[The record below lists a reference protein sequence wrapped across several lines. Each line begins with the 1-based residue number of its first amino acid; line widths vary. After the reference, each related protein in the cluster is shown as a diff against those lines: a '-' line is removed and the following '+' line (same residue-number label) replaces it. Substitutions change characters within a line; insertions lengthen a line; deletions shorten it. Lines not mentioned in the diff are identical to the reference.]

1 MAPQSR
7 GGKKL
12 KKKKP
17 LNATK
22 AGSQTPKK
30 ILVCC
35 SISIRVQ
42 KWFVEFQVVLLYR
55 VKLFKMNKK

>member
-7 GGKKL
+7 GGKKH
-12 KKKKP
+12 KKNP

-42 KWFVEFQVVLLYR
+42 KWFVEFQVVLLYH
-55 VKLFKMNKK
+55 VKSFKMNKK